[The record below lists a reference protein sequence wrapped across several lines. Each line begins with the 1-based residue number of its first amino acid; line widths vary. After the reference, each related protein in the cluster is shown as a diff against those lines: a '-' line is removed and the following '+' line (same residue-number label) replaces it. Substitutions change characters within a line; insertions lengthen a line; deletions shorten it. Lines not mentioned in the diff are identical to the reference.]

1 MVLRRQYNEGSMVAA
16 GLKTGSLL
24 LSLLWRKQH
33 TGTPM
38 SETESMTRQVTRRTI
53 LRVLVAGFALVTI
66 LLVTAGFVGIRN
78 LWSIQAN
85 AASLVEEQ
93 SLTTRLIDEVQR
105 EQGTLSAI
113 FYHLER
119 DPSVDRSEI
128 LRQLD
133 EADRHIEQILS
144 SVPGAREALWEEFRN
159 ASTAFSS
166 EARRLLA
173 SRKDQIP
180 SSREL
185 LHRHQQVIAI
195 VAKLIAAS
203 HEKANVAQSQIRR
216 RSEELVRQSLLL
228 LGTSLALGLLCSFL
242 TARITTDLFRRMERQ
257 AGELSRVSW
266 HMLENQESAARRFSH
281 ELHDEFGQSLTA
293 IKANLVAIQSEPSRG
308 RVQDCVRLVDEAI
321 RNVRQL
327 SQLLHPTILDDFG
340 LAEGLRWLAE
350 GFTQRTGISVECRP
364 TFNDRLPE
372 ETEIHLFRICQ
383 EALTNIARHSQATR
397 VTIDLSRE
405 GDSVRLLVVDNGRGF
420 KIGSGREG
428 LGMIGM
434 RARARSIGGE
444 LEVRSAGQRGFVI
457 EATVTT
463 RGPSHAQED
472 QNRAG

>member
-1 MVLRRQYNEGSMVAA
+1 LRDGIDDA
-16 GLKTGSLL
+16 TGHPAN
-24 LSLLWRKQH
+24 H
-33 TGTPM
+33 TPGTRGWFCTGHNPA
-38 SETESMTRQVTRRTI
+38 R
-53 LRVLVAGFALVTI
+53 
-66 LLVTAGFVGIRN
+66 TAGFVGIRN

-119 DPSVDRSEI
+119 DPSVDRFEI

-144 SVPGAREALWEEFRN
+144 SLPGAREALWEEFRS
-159 ASTAFSS
+159 ASAAFSS
-166 EARRLLA
+166 EARRLLT

-180 SSREL
+180 ASREL
-185 LHRHQQVIAI
+185 LHRHQQVMAI
-195 VAKLIAAS
+195 VARLIAAS
-203 HEKANVAQSQIRR
+203 HEKANAAESQIHR

-281 ELHDEFGQSLTA
+281 ELHDELGQSLTA
-293 IKANLVAIQSEPSRG
+293 IKANLVAIQSQASLA
-308 RVQDCVRLVDEAI
+308 RVQDCVGLVDEAV

-340 LAEGLRWLAE
+340 LAEGFRWLAE

-364 TFNDRLPE
+364 SFNDRLPE
-372 ETEIHLFRICQ
+372 EAEIHLFRICQ
-383 EALTNIARHSQATR
+383 EALTNIARHSRATR
-397 VTIDLSRE
+397 VAIDLSRE
-405 GDSVRLLVVDNGRGF
+405 GDSVRLLIADNGCGI
-420 KIGSGREG
+420 KIGSGKEG

-444 LEVRSAGQRGFVI
+444 LEVRSGGKRGFVI
-457 EATVTT
+457 EAKVPIQ
-463 RGPSHAQED
+463 GPSHAQED

>member
-1 MVLRRQYNEGSMVAA
+1 MATVGS
-16 GLKTGSLL
+16 KTGSFL
-24 LSLLWRKQH
+24 LSLLRRKQQAATYPGE
-33 TGTPM
+33 TG
-38 SETESMTRQVTRRTI
+38 SMTRQVTRRTI

-66 LLVTAGFVGIRN
+66 LLVAAGFVGIRN

-113 FYHLER
+113 FYDLER
-119 DPSVDRSEI
+119 DPPVDRSEI

-144 SVPGAREALWEEFRN
+144 SIPGAREALWDEFRS

-173 SRKDQIP
+173 SSKDQIP
-180 SSREL
+180 SSRAL
-185 LHRHQQVIAI
+185 LHLNQQVMAI
-195 VAKLIAAS
+195 VARLIAAS
-203 HEKANVAQSQIRR
+203 HEKANAAQSQIRR

-228 LGTSLALGLLCSFL
+228 LGTSLALGVLCSFL

-281 ELHDEFGQSLTA
+281 ELHDELGQSLTA
-293 IKANLVAIQSEPSRG
+293 IKANLVAIQSQASPT

-340 LAEGLRWLAE
+340 LAEGLRWLGE

-364 TFNDRLPE
+364 SFNERLPE
-372 ETEIHLFRICQ
+372 EAETHLFRICQ
-383 EALTNIARHSQATR
+383 EALTNIARHSGATR
-397 VTIDLSRE
+397 VTIDLSRA
-405 GDSVRLLVVDNGRGF
+405 GDSIRLLVADNGCGR
-420 KIGSGREG
+420 KIGSGKVG

-444 LEVRSAGQRGFVI
+444 LEVRSPGKRGFVV
-457 EATVTT
+457 EAKVPIQ
-463 RGPSHAQED
+463 GPKHAQED
-472 QNRAG
+472 QNRSG